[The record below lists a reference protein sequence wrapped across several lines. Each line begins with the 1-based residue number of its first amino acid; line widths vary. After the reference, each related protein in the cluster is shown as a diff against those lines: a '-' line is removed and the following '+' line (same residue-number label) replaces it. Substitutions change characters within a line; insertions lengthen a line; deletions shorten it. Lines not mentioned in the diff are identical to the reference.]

1 MLNILRE
8 IGLLEVSER
17 QQAGQARCIK
27 IVVSYLK
34 QKLKKYAQ
42 KSMRKV
48 MKMKRILKD
57 QMTRVE
63 VEEQKVMDVETEE
76 MNGE

>member
-1 MLNILRE
+1 
-8 IGLLEVSER
+8 
-17 QQAGQARCIK
+17 
-27 IVVSYLK
+27 
-34 QKLKKYAQ
+34 
-42 KSMRKV
+42 
-48 MKMKRILKD
+48 MKRILKD